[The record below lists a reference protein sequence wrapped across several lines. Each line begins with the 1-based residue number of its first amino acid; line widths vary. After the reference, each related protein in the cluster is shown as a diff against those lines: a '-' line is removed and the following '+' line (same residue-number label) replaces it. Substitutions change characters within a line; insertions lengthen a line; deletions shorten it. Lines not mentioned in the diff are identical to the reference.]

1 MAAKLI
7 ALNTHI
13 VTTYRKFKAAADEKH
28 YTEKALWKIL
38 FFAIKMKR
46 YMKRQYPLCDNTE
59 ERNTSRIWANLKLK
73 AVMILR
79 TNAQDATA
87 ELVRDYLYECNWR
100 WKIRSAVRI
109 HIKKI
114 EHIQVRVRHQSLV
127 KTIRGDYIS
136 ELFENEKFLYKAE
149 LTISNKKEDKQ
160 LLEDF
165 ENFNH

>member
-1 MAAKLI
+1 
-7 ALNTHI
+7 
-13 VTTYRKFKAAADEKH
+13 
-28 YTEKALWKIL
+28 
-38 FFAIKMKR
+38 
-46 YMKRQYPLCDNTE
+46 
-59 ERNTSRIWANLKLK
+59 
-73 AVMILR
+73 
-79 TNAQDATA
+79 
-87 ELVRDYLYECNWR
+87 VRDYLYECNWR
-100 WKIRSAVRI
+100 WRIRSAVRI